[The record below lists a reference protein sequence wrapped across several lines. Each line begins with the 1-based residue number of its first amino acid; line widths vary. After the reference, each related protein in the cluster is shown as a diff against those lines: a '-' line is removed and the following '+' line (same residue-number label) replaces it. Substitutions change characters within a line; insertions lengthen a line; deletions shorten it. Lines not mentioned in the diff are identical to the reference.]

1 MATIIV
7 VKKRLLFVILTIFSL
22 NATPHDF
29 DKLKIAYPDRISE
42 ATSSYITWKDGMRMI
57 VRSPFSF
64 MGKWFGD
71 AKKTDFSMEDVSF
84 DDFIN
89 TNCEPFFRKMY
100 GSSESEVKKN
110 LVTIY
115 WMSNIY
121 GKRYP
126 LRVTTVNDVDKRL
139 LRISEALEKLPPPY
153 HKYVIK
159 PASGYYWRNVAKEK
173 YLSLHSFGIAIDINV
188 DYSNY
193 WLWDLRKLKGKGL
206 PHLHNRI
213 PMVIVEIFEKEGFA
227 WGGRWYHYDTMHF
240 EYRPELFV

>member
-1 MATIIV
+1 ME
-7 VKKRLLFVILTIFSL
+7 VKKKFLLIILAVFSL
-22 NATPHDF
+22 KAFPHDF
-29 DKLKIAYPDRISE
+29 DKLKVAYPNRIRE
-42 ATSSYITWKDGMRMI
+42 VTGSYITWNDGMQMV
-57 VRSPFSF
+57 VRNPFSSIV
-64 MGKWFGD
+64 KWFGNT
-71 AKKTDFSMEDVSF
+71 KNRDFSMENISYA
-84 DDFIN
+84 DFIN
-89 TNCEPFFRKMY
+89 NNCDPFFRKMY
-100 GSSESEVKKN
+100 GNTESEVRKN

-139 LRISEALEKLPPPY
+139 MRISEALEKLPRAY

-159 PASGYYWRNVAKEK
+159 PASGFYWRNVAKEK

-188 DYSNY
+188 NYSNY
-193 WLWDLRKLKGKGL
+193 WLWDLQKLKGKTI

-213 PMVIVEIFEKEGFA
+213 PMEIVEIFEKEGFA
-227 WGGRWYHYDTMHF
+227 WGGHWYHYDTMHF